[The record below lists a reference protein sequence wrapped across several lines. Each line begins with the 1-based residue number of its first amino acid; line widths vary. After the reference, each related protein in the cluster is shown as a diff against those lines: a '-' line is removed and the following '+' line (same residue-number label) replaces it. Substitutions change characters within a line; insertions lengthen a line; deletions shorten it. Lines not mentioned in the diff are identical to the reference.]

1 MTDDWSPPTGEY
13 ERAYLETA
21 SADPS
26 GPTPMPDDDFD
37 PVFGVT
43 ESELRMAEV
52 FFYEAGLAAARE
64 PRPSTPEE
72 QEAVADLRAMADRL
86 KTMTPEELEAE
97 RERLLRTGG

>member
-26 GPTPMPDDDFD
+26 GPTPLPDEEID

-43 ESELRMAEV
+43 ESELRMADA
-52 FFYEAGLAAARE
+52 FFFEAALASARE

-72 QEAVADLRAMADRL
+72 LEAVADLRAQADRL

-97 RERLLRTGG
+97 RQRLMRTGG